1 MQLKQ
6 YSNTIGYVIIRL
18 NKEILLTKEKG
29 MFNID
34 EELKKLPD
42 KPGVYLM
49 KDEHSQIIYVGK
61 AINLKNRVKQYF
73 QNSKNHSIKVK
84 KMVQHI
90 ESFEYIVTSTEVE
103 ALVLECNF
111 IKKYE
116 PKYNIRLEDD
126 KHYPYIKLNIGDAF
140 PKLTIVRHMKKDG
153 SKYFGPYTDVHAMWE
168 LVDIIKQTWC
178 LRTCSRNLPKDIGKE
193 RPCLNYHIGK
203 CDAPC
208 IGHINQ
214 IDYQS
219 MVNEVQDF
227 LNGKYNEV
235 IKKLQNDMMAESE
248 NMNFEKAA
256 VLRDQ
261 IQAIKKV
268 EQKQNAITSSMA
280 DQDIIAF
287 AKNAQ
292 DTLVQVYFVRQGKLV
307 GREHF
312 YLKNT
317 EDETIEVIFRD
328 FVVQFYA
335 DATFIPKEIIIERT
349 PEEQE
354 VLESYLSAKK
364 GSKVKIILPQKGT
377 KHGLL
382 ELASKNAELTFG
394 QFGEH
399 IKQEEKKTTGA
410 ILEIKEALGFEKMPY
425 RIEAYDISNTQG
437 IQSVGGMVVFEG
449 GKPKKSDYR
458 KFKIKSIIGAN
469 DYGSLEEVIERR
481 ITRLL
486 NEQNENS
493 FTKVPDVIF
502 IDGGKGQVSSAEKV
516 ITKYNLAIPVC
527 GMVKDDRH
535 RTRGLLY
542 KGQEI
547 VLPVVSEG
555 FKLITRIQEEV
566 HRFSIEY
573 HKKLRSKAQVQSV
586 LDEIKGVGK
595 ERKKALIHHFGGME
609 KLSQA
614 SLLEI
619 EQIPGIPRDVAS
631 HIYQHFHRH

>member
-1 MQLKQ
+1 
-6 YSNTIGYVIIRL
+6 
-18 NKEILLTKEKG
+18 
-29 MFNID
+29 MFNIE

-49 KDEHSQIIYVGK
+49 KDEHNQIIYVGK
-61 AINLKNRVKQYF
+61 AINLKNRVRQYF
-73 QNSKNHSIKVK
+73 QSSKNHSIKVM

-90 ESFEYIVTSTEVE
+90 ESFEYIITRSEME

-111 IKKYE
+111 IKKYD
-116 PKYNIRLEDD
+116 PKYNIRLKDD
-126 KHYPYIKLNIGDAF
+126 KHYPYIKLNMGDAF
-140 PKLTIVRHMKKDG
+140 PKLTIVRHMKKDKA
-153 SKYFGPYTDVHAMWE
+153 KYFGPYTDVQAMWE
-168 LVDIIKQTWC
+168 LVDIIKQTWE

-193 RPCLNYHIGK
+193 RPCLNHHIGK
-203 CDAPC
+203 CKAPC
-208 IGHINQ
+208 AGYINEE
-214 IDYQS
+214 DYLA
-219 MVNEVQDF
+219 MVSEVQDF

-235 IKKLQNDMMAESE
+235 IKKLQSDMAAESE
-248 NMNFEKAA
+248 LLNFEKAA

-268 EQKQNAITSSMA
+268 EQKQSAITSSMA

-287 AKNAQ
+287 AKNAE
-292 DTLVQVYFVRQGKLV
+292 DTLMQIYFVRQGKLV

-312 YLKNT
+312 YLKDT
-317 EDETIEVIFRD
+317 EDEMIESIFRD
-328 FVVQFYA
+328 FLVQFYA
-335 DATFIPKEIIIERT
+335 DATFIPKEIIVERT

-354 VLESYLSAKK
+354 VLEGYLTAKK
-364 GSKVKIILPQKGT
+364 GSKVKLITPQKGT

-399 IKQEEKKTTGA
+399 IKQEEQKTTGA
-410 ILEIKEALGFEKMPY
+410 ILELKEALGFDKMPN

-437 IQSVGGMVVFEG
+437 IQSVGGMVVFER

-469 DYGSLEEVIERR
+469 DYGSIEEVIERR

-486 NEQNENS
+486 SEQSENS
-493 FTKVPDVIF
+493 FTKVPDVLF
-502 IDGGKGQVSSAEKV
+502 IDGGKGQVSIAEKV
-516 ITKYNLAIPVC
+516 IAKYKLAIPVC

-542 KGQEI
+542 KGNE
-547 VLPVVSEG
+547 VLLPSHSEA
-555 FKLITRIQEEV
+555 FKLITRIQDEV

-573 HKKLRSKAQVQSV
+573 HKKLRSKAQVQSM

-595 ERKKALIHHFGGME
+595 ERKKILIHHFGSMD
-609 KLSQA
+609 KLSLA
-614 SLLEI
+614 PLEEI
-619 EQIPGIPRDVAS
+619 ECIPGIPKDTAQ
-631 HIYQHFHRH
+631 HIYDYFHKH

>member
-1 MQLKQ
+1 
-6 YSNTIGYVIIRL
+6 
-18 NKEILLTKEKG
+18 

-42 KPGVYLM
+42 DPGVYLM
-49 KDEHSQIIYVGK
+49 KDEHNQIIYVGK
-61 AINLKNRVKQYF
+61 AINLKNRVRQYF
-73 QNSKNHSIKVK
+73 QSSKNHSIKVK

-90 ESFEYIVTSTEVE
+90 ESFEYIITRSEVE

-111 IKKYE
+111 IKKYD
-116 PKYNIRLEDD
+116 PKYNIRLKDD
-126 KHYPYIKLNIGDAF
+126 KHYPYIKLNIKDAF
-140 PKLTIVRHMKKDG
+140 PKLTIARYMKKDG
-153 SKYFGPYTDVHAMWE
+153 SKYFGPYTDVQAMWE
-168 LVDIIKQTWC
+168 LVDIIKQTWH

-193 RPCLNYHIGK
+193 RPCLNHHIGK

-208 IGHINQ
+208 IGTINQ
-214 IDYQS
+214 QDYLVI
-219 MVNEVQDF
+219 VNEVQDF
-227 LNGKYNEV
+227 LSGKYTEV
-235 IKKLQNDMMAESE
+235 IKKLQSDMQVESD

-256 VLRDQ
+256 MLRDQ

-268 EQKQNAITSSMA
+268 EQKQSAITSSMA

-287 AKNAQ
+287 AKNAE
-292 DTLVQVYFVRQGKLV
+292 DTLVQIYFVRQGKLV

-312 YLKNT
+312 YLKDT
-317 EDETIEVIFRD
+317 EDETIEAVFRD
-328 FVVQFYA
+328 FLVQFYA
-335 DATFIPKEIIIERT
+335 DAAFIPKEIIIERT
-349 PEEQE
+349 PQEQDII
-354 VLESYLSAKK
+354 ESYLTAKK
-364 GSKVKIILPQKGT
+364 GSKVKLIMPQKGT

-410 ILEIKEALGFEKMPY
+410 ILEIKQALGFEELPY

-458 KFKIKSIIGAN
+458 KFKIKSVIGAN
-469 DYGSLEEVIERR
+469 DYGSMEEVIERR

-486 NEQNENS
+486 SEQKESS
-493 FTKVPDVIF
+493 FTKVPNVLF
-502 IDGGKGQVSSAEKV
+502 IDGGKGQVSTAEKV
-516 ITKYNLAIPVC
+516 IAKYQLTIPVC

-542 KGQEI
+542 QGNE
-547 VLPVVSEG
+547 VMLPTTSEG
-555 FKLITRIQEEV
+555 FKLITRIQDEV

-595 ERKKALIHHFGGME
+595 ERKKALIRHFGGME
-609 KLSQA
+609 KLSLAQLA
-614 SLLEI
+614 EI
-619 EQIPGIPRDVAS
+619 EQIPGIPKDVAS
-631 HIYQHFHRH
+631 HIYNHFHTH